1 MTSTLIPPTY
11 QTQPLP
17 TPTPPGRRRPGWGGV
32 IAVGVGAAMVSSLL
46 TAGVVTALEPNTAV
60 ATPTATASAGT
71 GAATSPGVRTSG
83 TTPDWVA
90 VAAAVE
96 PSVVSVRVAGRS
108 GSGEGSGVLL
118 DTKGHVLTNHHVIAE
133 AAGGGEISIVLSD
146 GRTFAAT
153 VVGSDPATDLAV
165 LTITSPP
172 AGLTAASFGDSAAA
186 EVGEPVMALGNP
198 LGLSDTV
205 TTGIISAVNRPVTTS
220 ASQEQN
226 PFGGASGE
234 SVVTNAIQTDAA
246 INPGNSG
253 GALVNAR
260 GQVIGIT
267 SSIAS
272 LGSAGTGGQS
282 GSIGLGFAIPANTA
296 KDIAAQLLA
305 SGSVQ
310 HAYLGVT
317 LSEGTVTVAG
327 AQRQAA
333 IIESV
338 AGGTPAAAAGLQAKD
353 AVIALGGQSLD
364 GPDSLVAR
372 IRELRPSSTVTLTVV
387 RSGQTRQVPVTLA
400 PRPQG

>member
-1 MTSTLIPPTY
+1 MLSSKVAKPSARLRWRVFELRFFQLTHSKRTS
-11 QTQPLP
+11 QTTIEQKRFTMKTIEMPESINFN
-17 TPTPPGRRRPGWGGV
+17 RRRFLGT
-32 IAVGVGAAMVSSLL
+32 AALSI
-46 TAGVVTALEPNTAV
+46 
-60 ATPTATASAGT
+60 
-71 GAATSPGVRTSG
+71 
-83 TTPDWVA
+83 
-90 VAAAVE
+90 AAAKF
-96 PSVVSVRVAGRS
+96 ATI
-108 GSGEGSGVLL
+108 GSADAQTSKKTL
-118 DTKGHVLTNHHVIAE
+118 AE